1 MDLLKIQ
8 KMEQNRGVVLA
19 VLVAILRLSMCRF
32 QTKISLLKCSML
44 DALTN
49 VEACLDVLE

>member
-49 VEACLDVLE
+49 VEACQDVLA